1 MAAYFTRKENK
12 FGAAFIIVSQAINF
26 TYNNAILRH
35 IQFLYFAA
43 LAYFIFKLVRM
54 YYGPK
59 VANYLPVRKT
69 LTTFAVITVI
79 LIVITIG
86 IAIRC
91 TMNFNKGLK
100 PHIAR
105 RKIENEEEKAYMT
118 EMPNLGQG
126 PVNSR
131 MTID

>member
-1 MAAYFTRKENK
+1 MAAFWTRKENK
-12 FGAAFIIVSQAINF
+12 FGAAFIIVSRSLIYLQSP
-26 TYNNAILRH
+26 ILRH
-35 IQFLYFAA
+35 TQFLYFAA

-59 VANYLPVRKT
+59 ATTYLPVRKT

-91 TMNFNKGLK
+91 AMNFNKGLK

-105 RKIENEEEKAYMT
+105 RKIESEEEKGYMT